1 MKSKLTKLTLSI
13 ILTLTITSLAVV
25 LTLVCKP
32 LYYLD
37 IHALHIPETTGCT
50 ISEIKANYNA
60 VIDYCLSFGN
70 APLEFPTFPMSEGGR
85 IHFEEVKNIFN
96 LFKYMVIGGTLA
108 STAGILWMRRKHCYG
123 YLKLTAIL
131 TVALPAI
138 IGAAVALNWD
148 RTFVTFHEIAFNNDY
163 WLFDPATDPVI
174 NILPDLYFLH
184 CAVMILA
191 LVILGSILCAWAY
204 RAEKGKTTNNTNK
217 KELISGKTDLNI
229 SSSYFKVWTIGRAS
243 YALIIVTSLFEMRFR
258 KSITE

>member
-1 MKSKLTKLTLSI
+1 MKSRLTKLTLSI
-13 ILTLTITSLAVV
+13 ILTLTIASLAVV
-25 LTLVCKP
+25 LTLACKP

-96 LFKYMVIGGTLA
+96 LFKYMAIGGTLA

-148 RTFVTFHEIAFNNDY
+148 WAFVTFHEIAFNNDY

-174 NILPDLYFLH
+174 NILPDEYFLH
-184 CAVMILA
+184 CAVMILV
-191 LVILGSILCAWAY
+191 LVILGSLICGLTY
-204 RAEKGKTTNNTNK
+204 RWIGK
-217 KELISGKTDLNI
+217 
-229 SSSYFKVWTIGRAS
+229 
-243 YALIIVTSLFEMRFR
+243 
-258 KSITE
+258 KSAK

>member
-13 ILTLTITSLAVV
+13 ILTLTIISLAVV
-25 LTLVCKP
+25 LTLACKP
-32 LYYLD
+32 LNYLD

-50 ISEIKANYNA
+50 ISEIKANYDA

-174 NILPDLYFLH
+174 NILPDAYFLH
-184 CAVMILA
+184 CAVMILL
-191 LVILGSILCAWAY
+191 LVILGSLICGLIY
-204 RAEKGKTTNNTNK
+204 RR
-217 KELISGKTDLNI
+217 
-229 SSSYFKVWTIGRAS
+229 VQ
-243 YALIIVTSLFEMRFR
+243 R
-258 KSITE
+258 KNVK